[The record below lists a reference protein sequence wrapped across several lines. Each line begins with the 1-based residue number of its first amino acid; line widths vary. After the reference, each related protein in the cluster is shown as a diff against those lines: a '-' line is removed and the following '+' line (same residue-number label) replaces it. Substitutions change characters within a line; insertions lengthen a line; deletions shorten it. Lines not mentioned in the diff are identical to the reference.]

1 MTETLYDVLIIG
13 GGPAGLTAGLY
24 TSRAKLKTLLVERMI
39 LGGQVMTTT
48 KVENYPGF
56 PGGIDGP
63 DLMVR
68 FQEHCQEF
76 GLETLSGEVTGLTD
90 LRRRSRKSPSTGSV
104 IRTRSVIITTG
115 AEPRKLGIPD
125 EGPFIGRG
133 VSYCATCDGAFFRNV
148 PVAIAGG
155 GDTAAE
161 EALFLSRFAS
171 KVYLIHR
178 RDQLRATRVLQERI
192 LAHEKIEPVWNS
204 VVAEVLG
211 DNSGVTGLALT
222 DPDGGNHRTLEVAG
236 LFVAIGVVPKAHF
249 LAGLLDARRGRVH
262 PDRCRVPHL
271 DAGGLCRRR
280 RAQED
285 PQADRHRRRRRRRG
299 GHRRREVSGRA
310 GLRKTCHLTQRRGDA
325 EEPLMIAFR
334 LIFSASP
341 RLCVKICRVACY
353 LLFKCRRPAGLL

>member
-1 MTETLYDVLIIG
+1 MNELVYDVLIIG

-76 GLETLSGEVTGLTD
+76 GLETITGEVTGLQNLGQVKEVTVD
-90 LRRRSRKSPSTGSV
+90 DRV
-104 IRTRSVIITTG
+104 ILARSVIITTG
-115 AEPRKLGIPD
+115 AEPRKLGIPN
-125 EGPFIGRG
+125 EVAFTGRG

-148 PVAIAGG
+148 SVAIAGG

-171 KVYLIHR
+171 KVYLVHR
-178 RDQLRATRVLQERI
+178 RDQLRATKLLQERI

-204 VVAEVLG
+204 VVAEVVG
-211 DNSGVTGLALT
+211 DHTGVTGLILT
-222 DPDGGNHRTLEVAG
+222 DPAGGSRRTLEVAG

-249 LAGLLDARRGRVH
+249 LAGLLE
-262 PDRCRVPHL
+262 L
-271 DAGGLCRRR
+271 DAEGYI
-280 RAQED
+280 
-285 PQADRHRRRRRRRG
+285 
-299 GHRRREVSGRA
+299 
-310 GLRKTCHLTQRRGDA
+310 LTDA
-325 EEPLMIAFR
+325 ECRTSMPGVFAAGDVRKKILKQIATAVGDGA
-334 LIFSASP
+334 IAA
-341 RLCVKICRVACY
+341 IVAEKY
-353 LLFKCRRPAGLL
+353 LDGMG

>member
-1 MTETLYDVLIIG
+1 MSETLYDVLIIG

-24 TSRAKLKTLLVERMI
+24 ASRAKLKTVLVERMI

-63 DLMVR
+63 DLMLR

-76 GLETLSGEVTGLTD
+76 GLETISGEVTGLTD
-90 LRRRSRKSPSTGSV
+90 LGHCKEIVVDGRSY
-104 IRTRSVIITTG
+104 RTRSVIIATG
-115 AEPRKLGIPD
+115 AEPKKLDIPG
-125 EGPFIGRG
+125 EGAFVGRG

-178 RDQLRATRVLQERI
+178 RDQLRATKLLQERI

-204 VVAEVLG
+204 VISEVLG
-211 DNSGVTGLALT
+211 DNSGVTALALT
-222 DPDGGNHRTLEVAG
+222 DPQGGNRRTLELAG

-249 LAGLLDARRGRVH
+249 LAGVLDLDAEGYILT
-262 PDRCRVPHL
+262 DGECRTSMPGVFAAGDVRKKILKQIATAVGDGAVAAIVAEKYL
-271 DAGGLCRRR
+271 DELG
-280 RAQED
+280 
-285 PQADRHRRRRRRRG
+285 
-299 GHRRREVSGRA
+299 
-310 GLRKTCHLTQRRGDA
+310 
-325 EEPLMIAFR
+325 
-334 LIFSASP
+334 
-341 RLCVKICRVACY
+341 
-353 LLFKCRRPAGLL
+353 

>member
-1 MTETLYDVLIIG
+1 MTETIYDVLIIG

-24 TSRAKLKTLLVERMI
+24 SSRARLKTLLVERMI

-63 DLMVR
+63 DLMAR

-76 GLETLSGEVTGLTD
+76 GLETYSGEVTGLAD
-90 LRRRSRKSPSTGSV
+90 LGAVKEVSV
-104 IRTRSVIITTG
+104 DGQRFRARSVIITTG
-115 AEPRKLGIPD
+115 AEPRKLGIAN
-125 EGPFIGRG
+125 EEAFTGRG

-161 EALFLSRFAS
+161 EALFLTRFAS

-178 RDQLRATRVLQERI
+178 RDRLRATKVLQDRI
-192 LAHEKIEPVWNS
+192 HAHAKIEPVWDS

-211 DNSGVTGLALT
+211 DHSGVTALAVT
-222 DPDGGNHRTLEVAG
+222 DPHGANRRTLAVAG

-249 LAGLLDARRGRVH
+249 LAGVLELDAEGYI
-262 PDRCRVPHL
+262 
-271 DAGGLCRRR
+271 
-280 RAQED
+280 
-285 PQADRHRRRRRRRG
+285 
-299 GHRRREVSGRA
+299 
-310 GLRKTCHLTQRRGDA
+310 LTDA
-325 EEPLMIAFR
+325 ECRTSMPGVFAAGDVRKKILKQIAT
-334 LIFSASP
+334 A
-341 RLCVKICRVACY
+341 VGDGAVAAIVAEKY
-353 LLFKCRRPAGLL
+353 LDELG